1 MKQSNEKVKIQPPLL
16 AMIFIALAFVLG
28 LLQPIPVT
36 LPPAARWVGFGLAA
50 LGFLLG
56 LAAWMAFRQARKK
69 SAKSALVTS
78 GVYRWSRNPIA
89 LGFVLM
95 LIGLTLNV
103 GSVWGLL
110 LSPALIVSFN
120 LLVIQPEEKILT
132 SRFGKE
138 YEAYKTRVRRWL

>member
-1 MKQSNEKVKIQPPLL
+1 MKPSNDRVKIQAPLL
-16 AMIFIALAFVLG
+16 AMIFIAVAFVLG
-28 LLQPIPVT
+28 LLQPIPVA

-56 LAAWMAFRQARKK
+56 LAALLAFRQARG
-69 SAKSALVTS
+69 KSALVTS
-78 GVYRWSRNPIA
+78 GVYRFSRNPIA

-95 LIGLTLNV
+95 LVGLTLNV
-103 GSVWGLL
+103 GSLWGILL
-110 LSPALIVSFN
+110 APALMVSFN
-120 LLVIQPEEKILT
+120 LFVIQPEEKILT

>member
-1 MKQSNEKVKIQPPLL
+1 MKPSNEKVKIQAPLL

-28 LLQPIPVT
+28 LLRPIPVAIS
-36 LPPAARWVGFGLAA
+36 PAARWVGFGLAA

-56 LAAWMAFRQARKK
+56 IAALLAFRKTRG
-69 SAKSALVTS
+69 KSALVTS
-78 GVYRWSRNPIA
+78 GVYRFSRNPIA

-110 LSPALIVSFN
+110 LAPGLIASFN
-120 LLVIQPEEKILT
+120 LFVIQPEERTLV

>member
-1 MKQSNEKVKIQPPLL
+1 MKPLNEKVKIQAPLL

-28 LLQPIPVT
+28 LLQPLPVP
-36 LPPAARWVGFGLAA
+36 LPPAARWIGFGLAA

-56 LAAWMAFRQARKK
+56 LAALMAFRRARG
-69 SAKSALVTS
+69 KSALVTL
-78 GVYRWSRNPIA
+78 GVYRFSRNPIA

-110 LSPALIVSFN
+110 IAPALMVSFN
-120 LLVIQPEEKILT
+120 LFVIQPEEKILA

-138 YEAYKTRVRRWL
+138 YEAYKSRVRRWL

>member
-1 MKQSNEKVKIQPPLL
+1 MKASNEKVKIQPPLL

-36 LPPAARWVGFGLAA
+36 LPPAARWIGFGLAA

-56 LAAWMAFRQARKK
+56 LAALMAFRQARG
-69 SAKSALVTS
+69 KSALVTS
-78 GVYRWSRNPIA
+78 GVYRFSRNPIA

-110 LSPALIVSFN
+110 LSPALMVSFN
-120 LLVIQPEEKILT
+120 LFVIQPEEKILAG
-132 SRFGKE
+132 RFGKE
-138 YEAYKTRVRRWL
+138 YEAYKSRVRRWL

>member
-1 MKQSNEKVKIQPPLL
+1 MKSSNEKVKIQAPLL

-28 LLQPIPVT
+28 LFQPLPVP

-56 LAAWMAFRQARKK
+56 LAAMMAFRRAREKGG
-69 SAKSALVTS
+69 LVTL
-78 GVYRWSRNPIA
+78 GVYRFSRNPIA

-110 LSPALIVSFN
+110 LAPALMVSFN
-120 LLVIQPEEKILT
+120 MFVIQPEEKILA

-138 YEAYKTRVRRWL
+138 YEAYKSRVRRWL

>member
-1 MKQSNEKVKIQPPLL
+1 MKSSNEKVKIQPPLL

-28 LLQPIPVT
+28 LLRPIPVAIS
-36 LPPAARWVGFGLAA
+36 PAVRWVGFGLAA

-56 LAAWMAFRQARKK
+56 FAALMAFRKARRT
-69 SAKSALVTS
+69 SSKSALVTS
-78 GVYRWSRNPIA
+78 GVYRFSRNPIA

-103 GSVWGLL
+103 GSVWGLVL
-110 LSPALIVSFN
+110 APGLIVSFN
-120 LLVIQPEEKILT
+120 LFVIQPEEKSLI

-138 YEAYKTRVRRWL
+138 YEAYKSRVRRWL